1 MPGSGKMRAVEIN
14 SFEQADLVPDDVM
27 ILDSGA
33 EIYVWVGKD
42 ADEEEKRAGI
52 GMAKEYLEKDPT
64 DRDSANT
71 LVLMVKQGEE
81 PSSFTCVFP
90 AFNEWE

>member
-14 SFEQADLVPDDVM
+14 SFEQSDLVPDDVM

-42 ADEEEKRAGI
+42 ADEEEKHAGI
-52 GMAKEYLEKDPT
+52 KMAKDYLEKDPT
-64 DRDSANT
+64 DRDYIT
-71 LVLMVKQGEE
+71 K
-81 PSSFTCVFP
+81 
-90 AFNEWE
+90 

>member
-1 MPGSGKMRAVEIN
+1 MEPRLFHCRMTMPGSGKMRAVEIN

-42 ADEEEKRAGI
+42 ADEEEKHAGI
-52 GMAKEYLEKDPT
+52 KMAKEYLEKDPT
-64 DRDSANT
+64 DRDYRLSW
-71 LVLMVKQGEE
+71 L
-81 PSSFTCVFP
+81 
-90 AFNEWE
+90 